1 MILTNEFLSKWFR
14 IQYPNILIH
23 GSIEYIIDYLK
34 LDKYKELDNYKRF
47 ESIYLFNVSR
57 YKKKKDILID
67 IESIIKSINHFG
79 IDYKKQII
87 ILNIDLLNNIYQNI
101 IKTYISKFYETSIF
115 MIHSVNIYKVIPTL
129 RSLLINI
136 KIPDI
141 LTIDNTVIITYKKI
155 IKLLKKSMTRHS
167 IESINELS
175 YYYYMHH
182 KDSIEL
188 QRYIIKEIGKN
199 NYLPNKIKI
208 NIVKDITELNHL
220 YKHSYR
226 KPIFLEAMIMCL
238 FKHLEN
244 YTSNL

>member
-1 MILTNEFLSKWFR
+1 MILTNEFLSRWFR

-23 GSIEYIIDYLK
+23 GSTEYILDYLK

-115 MIHSVNIYKVIPTL
+115 MIHSVNIYKVIPNL

-155 IKLLKKSMTRHS
+155 IKLLKKSITRNS
-167 IESINELS
+167 IETINELS
-175 YYYYMHH
+175 YYYYMYH

-208 NIVKDITELNHL
+208 NIVKDITELNQL
-220 YKHSYR
+220 YQHSYR
-226 KPIFLEAMIMCL
+226 KPIFLEAIIICL
-238 FKHLEN
+238 FKHLEG
-244 YTSNL
+244 YTTNL